1 MTRAQ
6 AQLIV
11 EDIDVEGYLH
21 EMEAIGMNPS
31 EALIKAYR
39 ALIAMAEGVEAP

>member
-11 EDIDVEGYLH
+11 KDICVEEYLH

-31 EALIKAYR
+31 ESLIKAYR
-39 ALIAMAEGVEAP
+39 ALLAFAEGVEEP